1 MLFVVTIGEE
11 GLMSIELALLLVGLG
26 VSMGFLL
33 GLFVCLSAA
42 RSVYRQ
48 EKADLTAEIF
58 RLQAEENKILSTQ
71 NETLKQW
78 LSTYQKGIE
87 TFIDRVDFAENTNP
101 EIR

>member
-1 MLFVVTIGEE
+1 
-11 GLMSIELALLLVGLG
+11 MSIGLALLLVGLG

-48 EKADLTAEIF
+48 EKADLDAEIA
-58 RLQAEENKILSTQ
+58 RLQAEENRILTAQ

-78 LSTYQKGIE
+78 LTSYQKGTDI
-87 TFIDRVDFAENTNP
+87 FIDRLDFTENIDP
-101 EIR
+101 EIH